1 MPDQPLVS
9 TPDAARALGM
19 SARTLRRYVVAG
31 WITPDLTLAS
41 GQYRW
46 DVEKLREQINNMRK
60 PDA

>member
-1 MPDQPLVS
+1 
-9 TPDAARALGM
+9 M
-19 SARTLRRYVVAG
+19 SARTLQRYVVAG

-46 DVEKLREQINNMRK
+46 DVDKLREQINNMEK